1 MSFQCVPINQRLHA
15 LQHIERLGE
24 IVQCIGLKWVANG
37 PPCVFVGEVC
47 DVLNPHEQCVMQ
59 AQVVGFDEGRV
70 FLLPF
75 SIARVRRGFKVRA
88 TGRGVTIA
96 VGDALLGR
104 VVDAFGRPLDG
115 GPSLRCTERVSL
127 HSEAIN
133 PLHREPIH
141 ERLQTGIHVID
152 SLLPLGK
159 GQRIG
164 LFSGSGVGKSVL
176 LGMIARGLSSEIN
189 VIALIG
195 ERGRE
200 VNDFIR
206 EHLDAETLAQSVVV
220 VACSD
225 DFALM
230 RQQAVYTATAIATY
244 FCKQGRDVLLL
255 MDSIT
260 RFAMAMREIGLSL
273 GEPPTA
279 RGYTPSVFSSLPQ
292 LVERAGN
299 FKGEGSITALYT
311 VLVEGDDF
319 NEPIADTMRSLLDGH
334 IVLTREL
341 AHRGHYPAIDV
352 LQSVSRLGSHITT
365 VEEQALMIK
374 VRSLLSVYQKNREMI
389 ELGAY
394 QPGHNESLDYAIL
407 RIEAIQSLFM
417 QAKEDSSLN
426 VATLFEHLKSI
437 LL

>member
-1 MSFQCVPINQRLHA
+1 MNT
-15 LQHIERLGE
+15 LQPIERLGE
-24 IVQCIGLKWVANG
+24 IEQCIGLKLVANG
-37 PPCVFVGEVC
+37 PPQAFVGELC
-47 DVLNPHEQCVMQ
+47 DILDAQNNLVMQ
-59 AQVVGFDEGRV
+59 AEVVGFERGRV
-70 FLLPF
+70 FLMPF
-75 SIARVRRGFKVRA
+75 SKARISMGFTVRA
-88 TGRGVTIA
+88 TGQGVSIA
-96 VGDALLGR
+96 VGSDLLGR
-104 VVDAFGRPLDG
+104 VIDAFGQPLDEG
-115 GPSLRCTERVSL
+115 VPVKCSELMPL
-127 HSEAIN
+127 HRQKIN
-133 PLHREPIH
+133 PLHREPIT
-141 ERLQTGIHVID
+141 ERLNTGIHAID

-164 LFSGSGVGKSVL
+164 LFAGSGVGKSVL
-176 LGMIARGLSSEIN
+176 LGMMAKHMNSDIN

-206 EHLDAETLAQSVVV
+206 NHMDEATRAKSIIV

-230 RQQAVYTATAIATY
+230 RKQAVYTATAIAEY
-244 FCKQGRDVLLL
+244 FCQQGQDVMLF

-260 RFAMAMREIGLSL
+260 RFAMAQREIGLSL

-279 RGYTPSVFSSLPQ
+279 RGYTPTVFSSLPSI
-292 LVERAGN
+292 VERAGN
-299 FKGEGSITALYT
+299 FSGKGSITALYT

-352 LQSVSRLGSHITT
+352 LQSISRLVSQLTT
-365 VEEQALMIK
+365 PEEQYVIK
-374 VRSLLSVYQKNREMI
+374 QIIALLSLYQQNKDLI

-394 QPGHNESLDYAIL
+394 KSGNNAPLDYISVIVSIGWLVIHRYIL
-407 RIEAIQSLFM
+407 SRYSVL
-417 QAKEDSSLN
+417 
-426 VATLFEHLKSI
+426 
-437 LL
+437 

>member
-1 MSFQCVPINQRLHA
+1 MNNWLHA
-15 LQHIERLGE
+15 LQPIERLGE
-24 IVQCIGLKWVANG
+24 IEECIGLKLVANG
-37 PPCVFVGEVC
+37 PPQAFIGELC
-47 DVLNPHEQCVMQ
+47 DILDAENNTIMQ
-59 AQVVGFDEGRV
+59 AEVVGFEHGRV
-70 FLLPF
+70 FLMPF
-75 SIARVRRGFKVRA
+75 SKARISMGFKVRA
-88 TGRGVTIA
+88 TGQGMTIA

-104 VVDAFGRPLDG
+104 VIDAFGQPLDTDL
-115 GPSLRCTERVSL
+115 PLRCNERMPL
-127 HSEAIN
+127 HRHKIN
-133 PLHREPIH
+133 PLHRETIS
-141 ERLQTGIHVID
+141 ERLNTGIHAVD

-164 LFSGSGVGKSVL
+164 LFAGSGVGKSVL
-176 LGMIARGLSSEIN
+176 LGMMAKHMSSDIN

-206 EHLDAETLAQSVVV
+206 NHLDESTRAKSVIV

-230 RQQAVYTATAIATY
+230 RKQAVYTATTIAEY
-244 FCKQGRDVLLL
+244 FCKQGQDVMLF

-260 RFAMAMREIGLSL
+260 RFAMAQREIGLSL

-279 RGYTPSVFSSLPQ
+279 RGYTPTVFSSLPGI
-292 LVERAGN
+292 VERAGN
-299 FKGEGSITALYT
+299 FTGQGSITALYT

-352 LQSVSRLGSHITT
+352 LMSISRLATQLTT
-365 VEEQALMIK
+365 PEEQLVIRQVFA
-374 VRSLLSVYQKNREMI
+374 LLSLYRQNKDLI

-394 QPGHNESLDYAIL
+394 QPGKNTALDHAVARIDAINQILTQTMTESLPA
-407 RIEAIQSLFM
+407 
-417 QAKEDSSLN
+417 
-426 VATLFEHLKSI
+426 ATLFHRFKDI
-437 LL
+437 LQ